1 MIQVTNLQKAY
12 NGVTVLNIQGLKIPQ
27 GESFGLVGNNG
38 AGKTTFF
45 RLILDLIEPSN
56 GEVQI
61 DNHTVM
67 RNDEWKKT
75 TGSFLDEGFLIDF
88 LIPEEYFNF
97 VGKLYHKTDGDIT
110 EFLET
115 MKDFFNGEVLGS
127 KKLIRD
133 FSKGNQKK
141 IGIVAALLGDPKIL
155 ILDEPFTALDPS
167 SQIRLK
173 RFLNDLQLKFNMTM
187 LISSHDLNHV
197 TEVCKR
203 IVVLE
208 KGLIVKDLQTNA
220 DTLNELEAFLRFSK
234 TGFRKEHNSIAELCS
249 FLIME
254 NFLPHGISRI
264 LLSPCNIPYRHRA
277 QTLMFD
283 VFPPLHPARLFF
295 LPWM

>member
-1 MIQVTNLQKAY
+1 MIHATDLQKEY
-12 NGVTVLNIQGLKIPQ
+12 NGVTVLNIPAIRIPQ

-45 RLILDLIEPSN
+45 RLILDLIEATT
-56 GEVQI
+56 GEVEI
-61 DNHTVM
+61 DSKKVM
-67 RNDEWKKT
+67 RNDDWKSI

-88 LIPEEYFNF
+88 LTPEEYFSF
-97 VGKLYHKTDGDIT
+97 VAKLHNKSEGDMVV
-110 EFLET
+110 FLESL
-115 MKDFFNGEVLGS
+115 KDFFNDEILLS

-141 IGIVAALLGDPKIL
+141 IGIAAALIGDPKIL

-173 RFLNDLQLKFNMTM
+173 RFLVDLQTQFNMTM

-208 KGLIVKDLQTNA
+208 KGKIVKDIHTDA
-220 DTLNELEAFLRFSK
+220 DTLKELEAYF
-234 TGFRKEHNSIAELCS
+234 A
-249 FLIME
+249 
-254 NFLPHGISRI
+254 
-264 LLSPCNIPYRHRA
+264 
-277 QTLMFD
+277 
-283 VFPPLHPARLFF
+283 V
-295 LPWM
+295 

>member
-1 MIQVTNLQKAY
+1 MIHATDLQKEY
-12 NGVTVLNIQGLKIPQ
+12 NGVTVLNIPAIRIPQ

-45 RLILDLIEPSN
+45 RLILDLIEATT
-56 GEVQI
+56 GEVEI
-61 DNHTVM
+61 DSKKVM
-67 RNDEWKKT
+67 RNDDWKSI

-88 LIPEEYFNF
+88 LTPEEYFNF
-97 VGKLYHKTDGDIT
+97 VAKLHNKSEGDMVL
-110 EFLET
+110 FLESL
-115 MKDFFNGEVLGS
+115 KDFFNDEILLS

-141 IGIVAALLGDPKIL
+141 IGIAAALIGDPKIL

-173 RFLNDLQLKFNMTM
+173 RFLVDLQTQFNMTM

-208 KGLIVKDLQTNA
+208 KGKIVKDIHTDA
-220 DTLNELEAFLRFSK
+220 DTLKELEAYF
-234 TGFRKEHNSIAELCS
+234 A
-249 FLIME
+249 
-254 NFLPHGISRI
+254 
-264 LLSPCNIPYRHRA
+264 
-277 QTLMFD
+277 
-283 VFPPLHPARLFF
+283 V
-295 LPWM
+295 

>member
-1 MIQVTNLQKAY
+1 MLQVTDLQKIY
-12 NGVTVLNIQGLKIPQ
+12 SGISVLNISNLVIPD

-45 RLILDLIEPSN
+45 RLILDIIEPSF
-56 GEVQI
+56 GEVLI
-61 DNHTVM
+61 DNQTVV
-67 RNDEWKKT
+67 RNDNWKTT

-88 LIPEEYFNF
+88 LTTEEYFNF
-97 VGKLYHKTDGDIT
+97 VGKLYNKSEGDIAS
-110 EFLET
+110 FLES
-115 MKDFFNGEVLGS
+115 MKDFFNEEILGS

-141 IGIVAALLGDPKIL
+141 IGIAAALIGDPKIL

-173 RFLNDLQLKFNMTM
+173 RFLNDLQTRLNMTM

-208 KGLIVKDLQTNA
+208 KGKIVKDLNTNA
-220 DTLNELEAFLRFSK
+220 DTLKELEMYFA
-234 TGFRKEHNSIAELCS
+234 
-249 FLIME
+249 
-254 NFLPHGISRI
+254 
-264 LLSPCNIPYRHRA
+264 
-277 QTLMFD
+277 
-283 VFPPLHPARLFF
+283 V
-295 LPWM
+295 

>member
-1 MIQVTNLQKAY
+1 MNYHMINVTDLQKAY
-12 NGVTVLNIQGLKIPQ
+12 NGVTVLNVPEINIPQ

-45 RLILDLIEPSN
+45 RLILDLIEPTS

-61 DNHTVM
+61 EGKKVA
-67 RNDEWKKT
+67 RNDEWKT
-75 TGSFLDEGFLIDF
+75 VTGSFLDEGFLIDF
-88 LIPEEYFNF
+88 LTTDEYFTF
-97 VGKLYHKTDGDIT
+97 VGKLHQKSEGDIT
-110 EFLET
+110 AFLES
-115 MKDFFNGEVLGS
+115 MKDFFNDEILGS

-141 IGIVAALLGDPKIL
+141 IGIAAALIGDPKIL

-173 RFLNDLQLKFNMTM
+173 RFLNDLQNKFNMTM

-208 KGLIVKDLQTNA
+208 KGKIVKDLNTNA
-220 DTLNELEAFLRFSK
+220 DTLKELEAYF
-234 TGFRKEHNSIAELCS
+234 A
-249 FLIME
+249 
-254 NFLPHGISRI
+254 
-264 LLSPCNIPYRHRA
+264 
-277 QTLMFD
+277 
-283 VFPPLHPARLFF
+283 V
-295 LPWM
+295 

>member
-1 MIQVTNLQKAY
+1 MIHVTDLQKAY
-12 NGVTVLNIQGLKIPQ
+12 NGITVLNIPEMTIPQ

-45 RLILDLIEPSN
+45 RLILDLIEATKGDVS
-56 GEVQI
+56 I
-61 DNHTVM
+61 DNQKVM
-67 RNDEWKKT
+67 RNDSWKKY

-88 LIPEEYFNF
+88 LTPEEYFKF
-97 VGKLYHKTDGDIT
+97 VGKLHSKSEGDIA
-110 EFLET
+110 EFQDS
-115 MKDFFNGEVLGS
+115 MRDFFNGEILET

-141 IGIVAALLGDPKIL
+141 IGIAAALIGEPKLL

-173 RFLNDLQLKFNMTM
+173 RFLSELQVRFNMTM

-208 KGLIVKDLQTNA
+208 KGKVVKDQLTNES
-220 DTLNELEAFLRFSK
+220 TLSELEAYFS
-234 TGFRKEHNSIAELCS
+234 
-249 FLIME
+249 
-254 NFLPHGISRI
+254 
-264 LLSPCNIPYRHRA
+264 
-277 QTLMFD
+277 
-283 VFPPLHPARLFF
+283 V
-295 LPWM
+295 